1 MEVNDA
7 RLLACGY
14 TRYQPTAVT
23 PDGITDLYQKAVR
36 DAGGRICYFIDV
48 QKWAGWVHPYTGEK
62 IEPSYE
68 FEAYFEDKKTGKPLR
83 ILLYSGWDI
92 DEAEKYIEVIFNLG
106 LWKEYDTGE

>member
-1 MEVNDA
+1 M
-7 RLLACGY
+7 
-14 TRYQPTAVT
+14 
-23 PDGITDLYQKAVR
+23 
-36 DAGGRICYFIDV
+36 
-48 QKWAGWVHPYTGEK
+48 
-62 IEPSYE
+62 EPSYE